1 MSCCLA
7 RSSSI
12 ALHGVHSSVSDSCSS
27 SSSLIYSSLSSSSSS
42 LLRICKLS
50 YVFVAFYSFLIDFFT
65 SALAQRRRYYF
76 SHTDSGCTLMGY
88 RIWERNILSK
98 AYCSSRMLILKSW
111 SLSAESSR
119 DIFKECVFNAQKA
132 KIDANLNHILKLI

>member
-1 MSCCLA
+1 MSCCLT

-12 ALHGVHSSVSDSCSS
+12 ALHGVHSSVLDSCSS
-27 SSSLIYSSLSSSSSS
+27 SSSSIYSSLSSSS
-42 LLRICKLS
+42 LLRILNLS
-50 YVFVAFYSFLIDFFT
+50 YVFEAFYSFLIDFFT
-65 SALAQRRRYYF
+65 SALAQLRRCYF
-76 SHTDSGCTLMGY
+76 AHTDFGCTLMGY